1 MARPIKPASEVH
13 AEPIA
18 EPKPEIV
25 EAAEPPPV
33 ENQPEPTPEPESP
46 PKPSVRFQIN
56 QIQNCVFADGSSYL
70 ARIGVF
76 DISDERLIR
85 NLTAY
90 ATFPGSKRQIFIL
103 S

>member
-13 AEPIA
+13 AEPVT
-18 EPKPEIV
+18 EPTIETVEASEPIPIEKPEQP
-25 EAAEPPPV
+25 A
-33 ENQPEPTPEPESP
+33 QPEEQ
-46 PKPSVRFQIN
+46 PKKTVRFQIS
-56 QIQNCVFADGSSYL
+56 QIQNIVFPDGSSYH
-70 ARIGVF
+70 ARLGTH
-76 DISDERLIR
+76 DITDETLIK